1 MAHIILERDNSHCS
15 NSKENKSNRS
25 KNHTPP
31 KIDYKG
37 ITVKEYFR
45 LCDEIEESYGME
57 EIQEESLPSSQ
68 QSKHSNTR
76 TPCFGGYEKN
86 NIGERKKKMKTEIE

>member
-1 MAHIILERDNSHCS
+1 MSNILIEKEKPHHS

-25 KNHTPP
+25 KTHTPP

-45 LCDEIEESYGME
+45 LCD
-57 EIQEESLPSSQ
+57 
-68 QSKHSNTR
+68 
-76 TPCFGGYEKN
+76 
-86 NIGERKKKMKTEIE
+86 